1 MTTRAMHS
9 TSRLLAAGII
19 AGPFFALVALAHAFL
34 REGFSIVRHPASL
47 LSLGD
52 SGWIQIANFV
62 VTGILYMLCGIGLSG
77 RLATGPGRTWV
88 PRLFVLF
95 GVALVSGGVFTADPG
110 LGFPP
115 GSPEGPATEM
125 SWHGMI
131 HAFAPILGFI
141 ALAVALFLLA
151 RRFGSLGERGW
162 RAATMVVAVAMFVLA
177 ALPNFTADWEK
188 GVFNFLPLWA
198 GTILGFCWASL
209 VVARLQNEQETNG
222 ISREHTP
229 EGSGEGAEFARRE
242 RVKERDKNIQ
252 VHR

>member
-1 MTTRAMHS
+1 MATLEMRS
-9 TSRLLAAGII
+9 TSRLLTAGII
-19 AGPFFALVALAHAFL
+19 AGPFFALVALAHAL
-34 REGFSIVRHPASL
+34 TREGFSIVRHPASL

-52 SGWIQIANFV
+52 PGWIQIANFV
-62 VTGILYMLCGIGLSG
+62 LTGILFILCGIGLG
-77 RLATGPGRTWV
+77 RQLTTGPGRTWV

-95 GVALVSGGVFTADPG
+95 GIALVIGGLFTADPG

-115 GSPEGPATEM
+115 GSPEGPAKEL

-151 RRFGSLGERGW
+151 RRFGSQQERGW
-162 RAATMVVAVAMFVLA
+162 EAATIGAAVTMFVLS

-198 GTILGFCWASL
+198 GTILGFGWASL
-209 VVARLQNEQETNG
+209 VVAKVRNEQEAAV
-222 ISREHTP
+222 TP
-229 EGSGEGAEFARRE
+229 HGNVPERARKRE
-242 RVKERDKNIQ
+242 RVI
-252 VHR
+252 